1 MVEEAEARRGEIHHL
16 GGGLEPRSDF
26 SAASFHGGGGPGLF
40 DNFQLALWKAASG
53 ALACCWILDSWSKHF
68 PESTLAEK
76 WELEA
81 DKGKPPSLGI
91 P

>member
-1 MVEEAEARRGEIHHL
+1 MGPL
-16 GGGLEPRSDF
+16 GP
-26 SAASFHGGGGPGLF
+26 F
-40 DNFQLALWKAASG
+40 DKVQLALEKEASR

-68 PESTLAEK
+68 PESALAEK